1 MQPTRQG
8 RYVISGLNIISGTN
22 SRIVQKSI
30 SSPYWISDPNS
41 RIIQKSI
48 SGPYWISDPIVQIL
62 VFIYLVS
69 CLYGIR
75 VIKWNSQL
83 NLGRRSYS
91 EFELW
96 TFRYDTSTTTQ
107 AGTGRYLQVHKHN
120 VSWGCT
126 SPQDFCQGYLSLLSC
141 AWVVE

>member
-1 MQPTRQG
+1 MCTLHYR
-8 RYVISGLNIISGTN
+8 IEGLDIISGTN

-30 SSPYWISDPNS
+30 SGPYWISDPNS

-83 NLGRRSYS
+83 NLGRRSYY

-96 TFRYDTSTTTQ
+96 TFRYDTSITTQ
-107 AGTGRYLQVHKHN
+107 AGTGRYLISGLDIISGTNSRIVQK
-120 VSWGCT
+120 SIS
-126 SPQDFCQGYLSLLSC
+126 SPYWIRATRL
-141 AWVVE
+141 